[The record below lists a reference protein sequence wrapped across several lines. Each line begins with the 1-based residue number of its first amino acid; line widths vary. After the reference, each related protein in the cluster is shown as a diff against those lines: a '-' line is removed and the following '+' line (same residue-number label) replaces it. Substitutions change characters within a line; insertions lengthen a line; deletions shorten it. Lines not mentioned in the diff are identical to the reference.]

1 MNRPTLPTLAQS
13 ESAYALL
20 HTAGQCAFVRQSGHE
35 WFQLPELDAYAKAL
49 AAFNLLSTICVD
61 LRDQVAVTDDIARQ
75 ASIAFRAV
83 AELENSLGALVI
95 ALDGERLV
103 LAAEQAEQDER
114 DASRERLTALT

>member
-61 LRDQVAVTDDIARQ
+61 LRENVGVPDDHDLARQ
-75 ASIAFRAV
+75 ASLAFSAA
-83 AELENSLGALVI
+83 AELENRLGALVI
-95 ALDGERLV
+95 VQDGERLV
-103 LAAEQAEQDER
+103 MAAEEAEESEAD
-114 DASRERLTALT
+114 ALT